1 LLIAG
6 WAFDLY
12 IHFDAWLSYIVERSP
27 RVRSIYAN
35 VIGKE
40 FEEYVISNLRKSGV
54 VNKIYLKV
62 IISQTE
68 FPEIGECLKR
78 LRKEKCFEI
87 DIVIVWN
94 NDVYLVSCK
103 GGKRRKF
110 IKLMSQ
116 DIGCSHQ
123 EEK

>member
-1 LLIAG
+1 M
-6 WAFDLY
+6 
-12 IHFDAWLSYIVERSP
+12 
-27 RVRSIYAN
+27 RSIYAN

-54 VNKIYLKV
+54 VNKIYPKV

-110 IKLMSQ
+110 LKLMSQ
-116 DIGCSHQ
+116 DTGCSHQ